1 MKKNILKSNSSFVV
15 IGKSP
20 AWLQNNF
27 ESGRIFSLAQTV
39 NFDFSSNRQASKQLG
54 YQNYSSNID
63 YRTPEVNLSIDYYF
77 SPSLNNELLM
87 GFKESS
93 GSNATS
99 FSGFKNNN
107 YNFYFFSNEN
117 ESADGF
123 DEVKKPANLQN
134 WSEGEV
140 ISFGNCYL
148 TNYSLSLGL
157 GQVPVISTKFK
168 SSNIAAETLN
178 SGGSTKTYV
187 QIPSLDPYSG
197 KLANANYNYTGLQ
210 FTGGN
215 IIYDWEARSDL
226 NPPIALP
233 YKSSVSIINQSVDD
247 SQLTPLKNFSNL
259 ILQSCNLSFDF
270 NRVDLYK
277 FGNDSVCDRKL
288 QFPINANIQIESLV
302 SGFNANESNT
312 QNKLGSATLNNK
324 ENIYDIEF
332 IFKNDIETSTG
343 VYNFQGAKLTSLN
356 YSTQINNIY
365 KMSASFSV
373 EITENKGFI
382 MTSNAFIK
390 EPLLYFDTNYNLW
403 QSEPSNWNFS

>member
-1 MKKNILKSNSSFVV
+1 MKKNILKSNSSFVI

-20 AWLQNNF
+20 AWSPIIQ
-27 ESGRIFSLAQTV
+27 ESGRVFSLTQSV
-39 NFDFSSNRQASKQLG
+39 NFNFSSNKQASKQLG

-63 YRTPEVNLSIDYYF
+63 YLTPQVDLSIDYYF

-87 GFKESS
+87 GFQESGINS
-93 GSNATS
+93 SAIFN
-99 FSGFKNNN
+99 FKNKN
-107 YNFYFFSNEN
+107 YNFYFLSNERDG
-117 ESADGF
+117 ADGF
-123 DEVKKPANLQN
+123 DEVGKVPNTQQ
-134 WSEGEV
+134 WQESEA
-140 ISFGNCYL
+140 ICFGNCYL
-148 TNYSLSLGL
+148 SNYSLSLGL
-157 GQVPVISTKFK
+157 GQVPVVSTKFK

-178 SGGSTKTYV
+178 LLGATKTFIQV
-187 QIPSLDPYSG
+187 PALDPYSG
-197 KLANANYNYTGLQ
+197 KLTYDSNYYYPFLET
-210 FTGGN
+210 TGGN
-215 IIYDWEARSDL
+215 ITGDIEGRNDL

-233 YKSSVSIINQSVDD
+233 YKSSVSIISKSVAD
-247 SQLTPLKNFSNL
+247 SGITPLRNFSNL

-277 FGNDSVCDRKL
+277 FGNNSVSDRKL
-288 QFPINANIQIESLV
+288 QFPIVANIQIESLV
-302 SGFNANESNT
+302 SGFNATAQNT
-312 QNKLGSATLNNK
+312 QLLKGSATTNNE

-343 VYNFQGAKLTSLN
+343 IYNFQGAKLTSLN

-390 EPLLYFDTNYNLW
+390 EPLLYFDTNYNFW
-403 QSEPSNWNFS
+403 NSEPSNWNFS